1 MPPAGLNYIEI
12 NAEDFDLDEN
22 MMDSRSSLLDLAGAP
37 PLLNESE
44 MEITTS
50 GEKRKATP
58 PDLLTLSHMYFEKN
72 QVHTH
77 KDKSNGILALFRCKM
92 DFLKLKF
99 KDDPVRVQRHTV
111 PHFKDLE

>member
-1 MPPAGLNYIEI
+1 MPPAGLNYIEL
-12 NAEDFDLDEN
+12 NVEDFDLDEN
-22 MMDSRSSLLDLAGAP
+22 MMDSRSSLLDLASAP

-72 QVHTH
+72 QV
-77 KDKSNGILALFRCKM
+77 LFLIASMSEK
-92 DFLKLKF
+92 
-99 KDDPVRVQRHTV
+99 
-111 PHFKDLE
+111 